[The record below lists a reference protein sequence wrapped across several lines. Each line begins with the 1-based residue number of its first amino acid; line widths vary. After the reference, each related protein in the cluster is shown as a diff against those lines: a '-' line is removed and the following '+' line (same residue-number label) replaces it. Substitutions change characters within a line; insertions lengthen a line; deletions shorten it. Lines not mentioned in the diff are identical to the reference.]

1 MDPIRIVPAG
11 LGDVP
16 VIHEM
21 IGALADHL
29 GLAHE
34 LVATETDLHDALF
47 GARPRAEVVLAYMG
61 DTPAGFALFY
71 NNYSTFRGRCGI
83 HLEDL
88 YVLPRWRGRRI
99 GRRLLAHI
107 ARLTLERGC
116 SRLEWWVLSS
126 DERASRFYEQL
137 GATAKDEWTV
147 YRLKGDS
154 LARLAEQPGKGGPA

>member
-1 MDPIRIVPAG
+1 MDQIRIAPAG
-11 LGDVP
+11 IEDVP

-29 GLAHE
+29 GFAHE
-34 LVATETDLHDALF
+34 LVATEGDLHDALF
-47 GARPRAEVVLAYMG
+47 GARPRAEVVLAYVG
-61 DTPAGFALFY
+61 DAPAGFVLFY

-83 HLEDL
+83 HVEDL
-88 YVLPRWRGRRI
+88 YVLPAWRGKRI

-116 SRLEWWVLSS
+116 SRLEWWVLAR

-147 YRLKGDS
+147 YRLKGEPLVQ
-154 LARLAEQPGKGGPA
+154 LAREVQGREPG